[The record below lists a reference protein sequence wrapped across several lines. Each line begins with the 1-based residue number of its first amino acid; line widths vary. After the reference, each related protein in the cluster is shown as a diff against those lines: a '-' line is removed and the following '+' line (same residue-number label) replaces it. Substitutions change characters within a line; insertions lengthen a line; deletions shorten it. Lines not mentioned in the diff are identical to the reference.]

1 MVSNSKFILFDYD
14 GTIVNSET
22 AILSGIKY
30 ALNFHGYKLPSDKT
44 LRSNIGK
51 PLIPVFADLTK
62 KNDTRI
68 HSELLQTYRAWYF
81 KASENNQINDYLY
94 PDAFKII
101 KKLHLDG
108 YILGI
113 ATNKSRSG
121 LLEGLERHNL
131 IDYFTT
137 IKTIQDTKP
146 KPDPEMGLISISEAK
161 VLRSNSIMIGDT
173 ISDALMSKN
182 CEIKFIGVSWG
193 FNSKETLLDNG
204 ALCVVNSYTELYD
217 FIKKTF
223 PK

>member
-1 MVSNSKFILFDYD
+1 MVSSSKFILFDYD

-22 AILSGIKY
+22 AILNGIKY
-30 ALNFHGYKLPSDKT
+30 ALEFHGYELPSDNT

-62 KNDTRI
+62 NTSPKI
-68 HSELLQTYRAWYF
+68 HSELLQTYREWYF

-121 LLEGLERHNL
+121 LLEGLKRHNL
-131 IDYFTT
+131 IDCFTT

-161 VLRSNSIMIGDT
+161 VLKSNSIMIGDT

-182 CEIKFIGVSWG
+182 CEINFIGVSWG

-204 ALCVVNSYTELYD
+204 ALCVVNSYAELYD
-217 FIKKTF
+217 FIKKTL
-223 PK
+223 PN

>member
-1 MVSNSKFILFDYD
+1 MVSSSKFILFDYD
-14 GTIVNSET
+14 WTIVNSET
-22 AILSGIKY
+22 AILNGIKY
-30 ALNFHGYKLPSDKT
+30 ALEFHGYELPSDNT

-62 KNDTRI
+62 NTSPKI
-68 HSELLQTYRAWYF
+68 HSELLQTYREWYF

-121 LLEGLERHNL
+121 LLEGLKRHNL
-131 IDYFTT
+131 IDCFTT

-173 ISDALMSKN
+173 TSDALMSKN
-182 CEIKFIGVSWG
+182 CEINFVGVSWG

-204 ALCVVNSYTELYD
+204 ALCVVNSYAELYD
-217 FIKKTF
+217 FIKKIF
-223 PK
+223 PN

>member
-22 AILSGIKY
+22 AILNGIKY
-30 ALNFHGYKLPSDKT
+30 ALNFHGYELPSDNI

-62 KNDTRI
+62 NTNPRI
-68 HSELLQTYRAWYF
+68 HSELLQTYREWYF

-94 PDAFKII
+94 PDAFRTI

-121 LLEGLERHNL
+121 LLEGLKRHNL
-131 IDYFTT
+131 IDCFTT

-161 VLRSNSIMIGDT
+161 VLRSNSVMIGDT

-182 CEIKFIGVSWG
+182 CEINFVGVSWG

-204 ALCVVNSYTELYD
+204 ALCVVNSYAELYD
-217 FIKKTF
+217 FIKKIF
-223 PK
+223 PN

>member
-22 AILSGIKY
+22 AILNGIKY
-30 ALNFHGYKLPSDKT
+30 TLNFHGYKLPSDNT

-62 KNDTRI
+62 NTSPRI
-68 HSELLQTYRAWYF
+68 HSELLQTYREWYF

-121 LLEGLERHNL
+121 LLEGLKRHNL
-131 IDYFTT
+131 IDCFTT

-182 CEIKFIGVSWG
+182 CEINFVGVSWG

-204 ALCVVNSYTELYD
+204 ALCVVNSYAELYD

-223 PK
+223 PN

>member
-22 AILSGIKY
+22 AILNGIKY

-62 KNDTRI
+62 KTDPRI

-81 KASENNQINDYLY
+81 KASEKNQINDYLY

-101 KKLHLDG
+101 QKLHIDG

-121 LLEGLERHNL
+121 LLEGLDRHNL

-137 IKTIQDTKP
+137 IKTIQDTNP
-146 KPDPEMGLISISEAK
+146 KPDPDMGLISISEAK

-182 CEIKFIGVSWG
+182 CEINFVGVSWG

-223 PK
+223 PN